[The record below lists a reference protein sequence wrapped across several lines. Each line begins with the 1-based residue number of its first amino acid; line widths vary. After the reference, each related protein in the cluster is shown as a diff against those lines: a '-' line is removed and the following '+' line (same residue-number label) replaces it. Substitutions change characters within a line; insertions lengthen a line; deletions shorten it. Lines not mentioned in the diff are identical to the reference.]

1 MRTNQAS
8 GDTRNPQLFSAPRSC
23 QYESMFTGATSEKA
37 GLLEEAHRG
46 SLLLNEIRPGF
57 AGREHS
63 HDVEH
68 GMYFIRGRGR
78 FTLDGKAYPVG
89 PGTAVFAPPR
99 VPHSLSC
106 EGDEPLQYVVI
117 YAPGGTEQ
125 ELRAR
130 GEAAYGR

>member
-1 MRTNQAS
+1 MKR
-8 GDTRNPQLFSAPRSC
+8 LVV
-23 QYESMFTGATSEKA
+23 SMGEAATGALPVPGGGGTYHILIDEPTTGA
-37 GLLEEAHRG
+37 RAF
-46 SLLLNEIRPGF
+46 SLLVNEIRPGF

-63 HDVEH
+63 HGVEH

-78 FTLDGKAYPVG
+78 FRLNGKAYPVG
-89 PGTAVFAPPR
+89 PGTAVFAPPHA
-99 VPHSLSC
+99 PHSLAC

-125 ELRAR
+125 ELRDR

>member
-1 MRTNQAS
+1 MKRPVVHLAEAAT
-8 GDTRNPQLFSAPRSC
+8 GQLPVPGGGGT
-23 QYESMFTGATSEKA
+23 YHILIDEPTTGARSF
-37 GLLEEAHRG
+37 
-46 SLLLNEIRPGF
+46 SLLVNEIRPNF

-89 PGTAVFAPPR
+89 PGTAVFAPPHA
-99 VPHSLSC
+99 PHSLAC
-106 EGDEPLQYVVI
+106 EGEEPLQYVVI

>member
-1 MRTNQAS
+1 MKRLVVSLAEAAT
-8 GDTRNPQLFSAPRSC
+8 GRLPVPGGGGTYHILIDEPT
-23 QYESMFTGATSEKA
+23 TGARA
-37 GLLEEAHRG
+37 F
-46 SLLLNEIRPGF
+46 SLLVNEIRPGF
-57 AGREHS
+57 VGREHS

-78 FTLDGKAYPVG
+78 FTLNGKEYPVG
-89 PGTAVFAPPR
+89 PGTAVFAPPQ
-99 VPHSLSC
+99 VPHSLAC
-106 EGDEPLQYVVI
+106 EGDEALQYVVI

>member
-1 MRTNQAS
+1 MK
-8 GDTRNPQLFSAPRSC
+8 RSVVHLAEAATGPLPVPGGGGT
-23 QYESMFTGATSEKA
+23 YHILIDEPTTGARSF
-37 GLLEEAHRG
+37 
-46 SLLLNEIRPGF
+46 SLLVNEIRPNF

-63 HDVEH
+63 HAVEH

-78 FTLDGKAYPVG
+78 FTLNGKEYPVG
-89 PGTAVFAPPR
+89 PGTAVFAPSHA
-99 VPHSLSC
+99 PHSLAC

-125 ELRAR
+125 ELRAK